1 MKFFYILFV
10 LLILKSLFCVNI
22 ENEKDQIIKIEKV
35 LEKLTLK
42 TINYELILNDIKLI
56 IENLQIFS
64 FYYNI
69 TKLEN
74 SKQCLENITFVL
86 LYDIDIYKNN
96 NSYFEKESIS
106 NKKHCYTYLYYK
118 SICFIFQSDNT
129 MTYDLNTQ
137 NLINIAYNIW
147 FDKFKVFQNIIIE
160 NDIKIKDFF
169 QNSLLNI
176 LDRILDSY
184 PISIYETYYSNL
196 IQYISG
202 RCFEIKLPQFNI
214 THIIIKGIL
223 YQNITKNISL
233 NEYNLNNVTIFFEY
247 KTEKKISNL
256 KVIEITYIKFTK
268 YEFIFGTIKKGKEFE
283 FIIKQIFLISK
294 QIILKI

>member
-22 ENEKDQIIKIEKV
+22 ENEKEQIIKIEKV

-42 TINYELILNDIKLI
+42 TINYTLILNDIKLI

-118 SICFIFQSDNT
+118 SICFIF
-129 MTYDLNTQ
+129 
-137 NLINIAYNIW
+137 
-147 FDKFKVFQNIIIE
+147 
-160 NDIKIKDFF
+160 
-169 QNSLLNI
+169 
-176 LDRILDSY
+176 
-184 PISIYETYYSNL
+184 
-196 IQYISG
+196 
-202 RCFEIKLPQFNI
+202 
-214 THIIIKGIL
+214 
-223 YQNITKNISL
+223 
-233 NEYNLNNVTIFFEY
+233 
-247 KTEKKISNL
+247 
-256 KVIEITYIKFTK
+256 
-268 YEFIFGTIKKGKEFE
+268 
-283 FIIKQIFLISK
+283 
-294 QIILKI
+294 